1 MVVTIYAR
9 YFTSQTLANLFVSW
23 DWNQLDFVVSSP
35 YAIANKV
42 VVMVETN
49 AADKLAGGS

>member
-23 DWNQLDFVVSSP
+23 DWNQLDFVMSSP